1 MNQIVKIWQELFRL
15 FVDDGILAASTFAW
29 LLLVTLLSFFRF
41 PSGVL
46 SVLLFA
52 GLGALFALSTVKRA
66 SRLYRAGPMQMS
78 RRSLEGTATILKK
91 SCGGS

>member
-1 MNQIVKIWQELFRL
+1 MNQIVKIWQDLFRL
-15 FVDDGILAASTFAW
+15 FVDDGILAASTIAW
-29 LLLVTLLSFFRF
+29 LLLVTLFSFFRF

-66 SRLYRAGPMQMS
+66 SRLYQAGLMHMS
-78 RRSLEGTATILKK
+78 RRS
-91 SCGGS
+91 S